1 MTLREDQLSSSDKKA
16 WNDRKEIGQGK
27 VVDMQEVLK
36 PIKRSH
42 SFDELF

>member
-1 MTLREDQLSSSDKKA
+1 MTLREDQFSPSDKKA

-27 VVDMQEVLK
+27 VDMQEVVK